1 MEVYVMD
8 DNDKSLINKILELN
22 SDLLSKYEELNI
34 YPVDSKEYFILT
46 NRIYSLKY
54 QINKLL
60 EKVSSSLK
68 LQSYMEYL
76 YPKGKINNFSED
88 LKILINGDREELIKR
103 RLLISLL
110 ERKIEKD
117 IAKLSNMASTLNS
130 DIVLYGIPN
139 LQEFC
144 HNIYNPC
151 DRLADLLRVSN
162 ALRQDFIKSLGVILE
177 DNGLN
182 KNNHLNFLYESLE
195 EELLKENYDHKHIY
209 FTSKLDANLA
219 SFTDSEY
226 NASKSMYGFK
236 TVGDIL
242 DEYPDIFNNQLLLC
256 VIKTAL
262 LFCTPEELKI
272 LKDKYGIVLN
282 NVILDNQEYQESVN
296 ILSLK

>member
-22 SDLLSKYEELNI
+22 SDLLSKYEELNN
-34 YPVDSKEYFILT
+34 YAKDSKEYFILT

-60 EKVSSSLK
+60 EKVNSSLK

-76 YPKGKINNFSED
+76 CSKNKINNFSED
-88 LKILINGDREELIKR
+88 LRILINGDREELIKR

-117 IAKLSNMASTLNS
+117 ITKLDNMATTLNA
-130 DIVLYGIPN
+130 DIVLYGLPD
-139 LQEFC
+139 LREFC
-144 HNIYNPC
+144 HNNYNPC
-151 DRLADLLRVSN
+151 NRLADMLRVSN
-162 ALRQDFIKSLGVILE
+162 ALRQDFVKSLGIVLE
-177 DNGLN
+177 DKELN
-182 KNNHLNFLYESLE
+182 KNKHLNFLYESLE
-195 EELLKENYDHKHIY
+195 EELLKESYGHKRIY
-209 FTSKLDANLA
+209 FTSKIDANLA
-219 SFTDSEY
+219 GFTDSEY

-236 TVGDIL
+236 TVMELL
-242 DEYPDIFNNQLLLC
+242 DEYNCVFSNPLLLG

-262 LFCTPEELKI
+262 LFCTSEELKT
-272 LKDKYGIVLN
+272 LKDKYGIILN